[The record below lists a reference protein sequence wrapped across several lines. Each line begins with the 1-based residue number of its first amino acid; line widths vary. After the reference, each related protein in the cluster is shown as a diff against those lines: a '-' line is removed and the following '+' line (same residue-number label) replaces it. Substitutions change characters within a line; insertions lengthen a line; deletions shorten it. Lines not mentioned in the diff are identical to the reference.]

1 MKRSLSHL
9 VVAGAVAAAVVVGG
23 PSLAA
28 AGHHGAHVVVPPGQA
43 GPRVG
48 PSSLYPD
55 PTLTPGATNPDITQ
69 ATINDTICNPN
80 WHGVNPWT
88 HTDERGT
95 KSVRP
100 PASFTNALKKKQ
112 LAAARYLDKMPT
124 HYEEDHL
131 ISLELGGN
139 PSDEKNLWPEMW
151 GTLAQPLTSRGPFP
165 PELVGAKAKDAVE
178 NALHTEVCAGTLTL
192 KAAQT
197 IIATDWFK
205 YYKEKI
211 LK

>member
-1 MKRSLSHL
+1 MRRFLSHL
-9 VVAGAVAAAVVVGG
+9 VVAGAVAAAVVLGA
-23 PSLAA
+23 PSLAS

-55 PTLTPGATNPDITQ
+55 PTLTPGATNPNITQ
-69 ATINDTICNPN
+69 ANIADTICNPN
-80 WHGVNPWT
+80 WS
-88 HTDERGT
+88 T
-95 KSVRP
+95 KTIRP
-100 PASFTNALKKKQ
+100 PASYTNNLKKQQ
-112 LAAARYLDKMPT
+112 LGAARYVDKTPS

-139 PSDEKNLWPEMW
+139 PRDPKNLWPEMW

-178 NALHTEVCAGTLTL
+178 NALHHEVCAGALTL
-192 KAAQT
+192 KAAQS

-205 YYKEKI
+205 YYKDKI

>member
-1 MKRSLSHL
+1 MKRSLSDL
-9 VVAGAVAAAVVVGG
+9 VVAGAVVAAMVVGA
-23 PSLAA
+23 PSLAS

-55 PTLTPGATNPDITQ
+55 PTLTPGATNSDITQ
-69 ATINDTICNPN
+69 ATIAATICNPQ
-80 WHGVNPWT
+80 WS
-88 HTDERGT
+88 T
-95 KSVRP
+95 KTIRP
-100 PASFTNALKKKQ
+100 PASYTNTLKKQQ
-112 LAAARYLDKMPT
+112 LGTTRYVDKTPS

-131 ISLELGGN
+131 ISLDLGGHARD
-139 PSDEKNLWPEMW
+139 PKNLWPEMW
-151 GTLAQPLTSRGPFP
+151 GTLAQPLTARGPFP

-178 NALHTEVCAGTLTL
+178 NALHREVCAGTLTL
-192 KAAQT
+192 QAAQA

-205 YYKEKI
+205 YYEEKI

>member
-1 MKRSLSHL
+1 MEQPSSLREPWPPRWSWAH
-9 VVAGAVAAAVVVGG
+9 
-23 PSLAA
+23 PFSLPPATT
-28 AGHHGAHVVVPPGQA
+28 AHVVVPPGQT

-55 PTLTPGATNPDITQ
+55 PTLTPGATNPAITQ
-69 ATINDTICNPN
+69 ATIAATICSPN
-80 WHGVNPWT
+80 WS
-88 HTDERGT
+88 T
-95 KSVRP
+95 KTIRP
-100 PASFTNALKKKQ
+100 PASYTTTLKRQQ
-112 LAAARYLDKMPT
+112 LGAARYVDKTPS

-139 PSDEKNLWPEMW
+139 PRDPKNLWPEMW

-178 NALHTEVCAGTLTL
+178 NALHREVCTGTLTL
-192 KAAQT
+192 QAAQA

-211 LK
+211 LKWPPR

>member
-1 MKRSLSHL
+1 MNWRAPYFDL
-9 VVAGAVAAAVVVGG
+9 VVGAAVAAAVVVGA
-23 PSLAA
+23 PSLASA
-28 AGHHGAHVVVPPGQA
+28 SHHGAHVVVPPGQT

-55 PTLTPGATNPDITQ
+55 PTLTPGATNPAITQ
-69 ATINDTICNPN
+69 ATIAATICSPN
-80 WHGVNPWT
+80 WS
-88 HTDERGT
+88 T
-95 KSVRP
+95 KTIRP
-100 PASFTNALKKKQ
+100 PASYTTTLKRQQ
-112 LAAARYLDKMPT
+112 LGAARYVDKTPS

-139 PSDEKNLWPEMW
+139 PRDPKNLWPEMW

-165 PELVGAKAKDAVE
+165 TELVGAKAKDAVE
-178 NALHTEVCAGTLTL
+178 NALHREVCTGTLAL
-192 KAAQT
+192 QAAQA

-205 YYKEKI
+205 YYKETI